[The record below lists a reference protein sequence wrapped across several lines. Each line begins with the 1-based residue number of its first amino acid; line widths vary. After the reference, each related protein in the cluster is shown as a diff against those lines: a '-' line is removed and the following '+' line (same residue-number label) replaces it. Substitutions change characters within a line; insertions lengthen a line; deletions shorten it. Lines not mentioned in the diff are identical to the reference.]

1 MSVKNFLK
9 STLVLSLL
17 IVSTA
22 VFAQQPMQQRSP
34 EERAQRQTQWMQ
46 KNLNLTEEQNKK
58 IYAIMLY
65 HTTKADD
72 TKNMA
77 PGPEKRADAQAI
89 KRDKNKDLKAV
100 LTGAQFD
107 KYQQHVQEM
116 KDKKMD
122 RRAGGGGNGG
132 Y

>member
-22 VFAQQPMQQRSP
+22 AFAQQPMQQRTP
-34 EERAQRQTQWMQ
+34 EERA
-46 KNLNLTEEQNKK
+46 
-58 IYAIMLY
+58 
-65 HTTKADD
+65 
-72 TKNMA
+72 
-77 PGPEKRADAQAI
+77 DARAI
-89 KRDKNKDLKAV
+89 KRDKNEDLKAV

-107 KYQQHVQEM
+107 RYQQHVQEM
-116 KDKKMD
+116 KERKMD
-122 RRAGGGGNGG
+122 RRAGSGGNGG

>member
-1 MSVKNFLK
+1 MSIKNFLK

>member
-22 VFAQQPMQQRSP
+22 AFAQQPMQQRTP

-46 KNLNLTEEQNKK
+46 KNLNLTDEQNRKV
-58 IYAIMLY
+58 YAILLY
-65 HTTKADD
+65 HATKAED

-77 PGPEKRADAQAI
+77 PSPEKRADARAI
-89 KRDKNKDLKAV
+89 KRDKNEDLKAV

-107 KYQQHVQEM
+107 RYQQHVQEM
-116 KDKKMD
+116 KERKMD
-122 RRAGGGGNGG
+122 RRAGSGGNRG